1 MLAALAIV
9 SLISLLAAQTLAGAA
24 DQYTR
29 IRADHAQA
37 RDDTR
42 IQAILT
48 QAVARPLRSGPSAPE
63 DLGLG
68 LERNANGWRLNWQRP
83 GLPIAGVDLAGQA
96 WSLDLV
102 RSDEGLLL
110 ALTDDEAGRVVASA
124 RRLETAPRNCRYD
137 AIGRRCLESPA

>member
-24 DQYTR
+24 GQYAR

-48 QAVARPLRSGPSAPE
+48 QALTLSHRSDPSTPE
-63 DLGLG
+63 DLGLS

-83 GLPIAGVDLAGQA
+83 GLSAAGVDLAGQA
-96 WSLDLV
+96 WSLDLS

-110 ALTDDEAGRVVASA
+110 ALTDEEAGRVVASA
-124 RRLETAPRNCRYD
+124 RRLETAPRNCLYD
-137 AIGRRCLESPA
+137 AIGRRCLEPSA